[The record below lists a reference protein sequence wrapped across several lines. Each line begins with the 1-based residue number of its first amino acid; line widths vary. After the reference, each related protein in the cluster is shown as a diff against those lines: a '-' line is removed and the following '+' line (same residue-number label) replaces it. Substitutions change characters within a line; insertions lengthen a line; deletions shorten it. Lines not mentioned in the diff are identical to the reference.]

1 MRAIWYVLAS
11 LLLFTGLAVW
21 SFRYAPPPIQSNPTI
36 QAASTLSAT
45 DQTLTLVHD
54 EPELPPGPGREVFV
68 AQCIICHSPRYVT
81 MQPHFP
87 RKVWRSE
94 VEKMVKGYK
103 ASISPGDQ
111 AQIVNYLVYAYG
123 VEDAAH

>member
-1 MRAIWYVLAS
+1 MRAIWYVLAC
-11 LLLFTGLAVW
+11 LLFFTGVAVW
-21 SFRYAPPPIQSNPTI
+21 SFRYAVPPIQSNPTI
-36 QAASTLSAT
+36 QGPSPVNAT
-45 DQTLTLVHD
+45 AQTVLLVHD

-68 AQCIICHSPRYVT
+68 AQCVICHSPRYVT

-87 RKVWRSE
+87 RKVWQSE

-103 ASISPGDQ
+103 ASISPSDQ

-123 VEDAAH
+123 AENAAH